1 MYSCNYFVTVKI
13 VVLLKIAHSERFVN
27 LYILLLQIN
36 CIVFI
41 HFLLEFICFPLYF
54 LYNQKIIQEF
64 IMKKVKFGIV
74 GIGNMG
80 SSHAVSISKMDNAI
94 LTAVCDIE
102 PAAFERLSAETRK
115 NIGCYTDVDKFLADA
130 DIDVVVVAVPHYDH
144 PEIAI
149 KAMKHNKHVIVEK
162 PITVHKKMALE
173 LLAESEKHPEL
184 VRALM
189 LNQRTI
195 PAHIKIKQL
204 IDSGELGKI
213 TRVNWIITDWFRT
226 QSYYDS
232 GDWRASWRGEGGGVL
247 LNQCPHQLDL
257 MQWFFGM
264 PTKVRATAKFGKYHD
279 IEVEDEVNAYLE
291 YADGKVGNFI
301 ASTGEMPGTNRLE
314 ITADRGRV
322 VFEHGKL
329 EFIRN
334 EVPTSVHIKTCKQGF
349 KKSDIWL
356 CDIKLSGDS
365 EYQHLKIL
373 KNVADVILNG
383 GELISP
389 LADGIRG
396 LELGNAMLLSGLKDK
411 TVELPLDAEE
421 YAAELEKLIATSR
434 YTKKVTK
441 IKNHDDFKNSF

>member
-1 MYSCNYFVTVKI
+1 MD
-13 VVLLKIAHSERFVN
+13 
-27 LYILLLQIN
+27 
-36 CIVFI
+36 
-41 HFLLEFICFPLYF
+41 
-54 LYNQKIIQEF
+54 
-64 IMKKVKFGIV
+64 KVKFGIV
-74 GIGNMG
+74 GVGNMG
-80 SSHAVSISKMDNAI
+80 SSHARNMVKVENAV
-94 LTAVCDIE
+94 LSAVCDID
-102 PAAFERLSAETRK
+102 PAAFDRLDSETRGK
-115 NIGCYTDVDKFLADA
+115 ISCYTDVDKFLAEA
-130 DIDVVVVAVPHYDH
+130 DIDAVLVAVPHYDH

-149 KAMKHNKHVIVEK
+149 KAMNSGKHVIVEK
-162 PITVHKKMALE
+162 PITVHKKMAQQ
-173 LLAESEKHPEL
+173 LLDESAKHPEL

-195 PAHIKIKQL
+195 PAHIKIKEL
-204 IDSGELGKI
+204 IDSGELGRI

-264 PTKVRATAKFGKYHD
+264 PVKVRAAVKFGKYHD

-334 EVPTSVHIKTCKQGF
+334 EIPTDIHIKTCKQGF
-349 KKSDIWL
+349 KKSDTWL
-356 CDIKLSGDS
+356 CDIRVSGNSD
-365 EYQHLKIL
+365 YQHLNII

-383 GELISP
+383 GKLISP
-389 LADGIRG
+389 LEDGIRG

-411 TVELPLDAEE
+411 TIELPLDAEE
-421 YAAELEKLIATSR
+421 FAAELEKLIAGSR
-434 YTKKVTK
+434 YVKKVAK
-441 IKNHDDFKNSF
+441 ISNHDDFNSSF